1 MVLAYEHVLKTIG
14 GQAAAAAHSLGTPL
28 STILLTVKELQK
40 EFGNKDKIKKDLDL
54 LVSQSNRCAE
64 ILKKLSM
71 NPKIDIDKYI
81 VEIPKT
87 KFKYKFL
94 IVEDSS

>member
-1 MVLAYEHVLKTIG
+1 M
-14 GQAAAAAHSLGTPL
+14 

-54 LVSQSNRCAE
+54 LVSQSNRCAD

-71 NPKIDIDKYI
+71 NPKIDDD
-81 VEIPKT
+81 
-87 KFKYKFL
+87 FL
-94 IVEDSS
+94 DMNLDIRDYLNQIIRTYHNQHS